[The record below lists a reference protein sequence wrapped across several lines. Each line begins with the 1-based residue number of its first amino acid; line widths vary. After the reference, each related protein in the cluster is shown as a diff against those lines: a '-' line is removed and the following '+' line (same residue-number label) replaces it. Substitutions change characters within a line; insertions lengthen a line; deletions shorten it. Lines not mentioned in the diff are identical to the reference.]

1 MNSGPA
7 GPPHEPSWALLELA
21 GDEAILPAGIRL
33 ADEGRPGRQC
43 FVLIEGTA
51 TVESAGSRLGDL
63 SPGAFVGMVGQG
75 GRPLPPS
82 GLTVQLATRAR
93 VLVID
98 AERLA
103 VLIDSDPAAA
113 AAWRQMSQQALAR
126 PGIGLPR
133 LPYPEGGRGSEAAG
147 PRLSVIRTR
156 RLPL

>member
-7 GPPHEPSWALLELA
+7 GPPQQPSWALLELA

-33 ADEGRPGRQC
+33 ADEARPGRQC

-51 TVESAGSRLGDL
+51 TVESAGNRLSDL
-63 SPGAFVGMVGQG
+63 GAGAFVGLVDGC
-75 GRPLPPS
+75 GRPQPPA
-82 GLTVQLATRAR
+82 GLTVQLATRSR

-113 AAWRQMSQQALAR
+113 AAWRQMSQQ
-126 PGIGLPR
+126 
-133 LPYPEGGRGSEAAG
+133 
-147 PRLSVIRTR
+147 T
-156 RLPL
+156 

>member
-1 MNSGPA
+1 MKSGPA
-7 GPPHEPSWALLELA
+7 GPPLEPSWALLELA

-33 ADEGRPGRQC
+33 VDEARPGRQC

-51 TVESAGSRLGDL
+51 TVESDGTRLSDL
-63 SPGAFVGMVGQG
+63 GAGAFVGVVGHG

-82 GLTVQLATRAR
+82 GLTVQLATRSR

-113 AAWRQMSQQALAR
+113 ATWRQLSQQCLAR

-133 LPYPEGGRGSEAAG
+133 LPYPEGGRGSEAADV
-147 PRLSVIRTR
+147 S
-156 RLPL
+156 